1 MFRLFLFV
9 SFLFSATSF
18 QAQQKSTAYFA
29 GGCFWCL
36 EAIFET
42 VRGVYYAESGYAG
55 GKEKNPSYQEVSSG
69 YTGHAETVKV
79 VYNPNLISFEDLLRV
94 FFNAHDPSTKNAQ
107 GPDVGT
113 QYRSMVFFQNEK
125 EKNTINAF
133 ISALHFS
140 KEFSKITTEV
150 SALEVFYKAEE
161 YHQDFEKRNPN
172 NPYVRTVSK
181 PRLSKFKKKSKSY
194 LKD

>member
-150 SALEVFYKAEE
+150 SALEVFYKAED